1 MTLIHSLYLL
11 SSTSYP
17 DLNALTVEWAEDAVY
32 NCSIINMY
40 SGAKAGKYS
49 WEVMIHAPVVVWSR
63 CSLKHKWECVDPCG
77 GSV

>member
-49 WEVMIHAPVVVWSR
+49 
-63 CSLKHKWECVDPCG
+63 
-77 GSV
+77 